1 MRALEGI
8 KPLKQLVRTVHH
20 FSLFLYLFVIGLH
33 PLAPDNC
40 HVTSALERHIHTA
53 VGFVAQVRTHGT
65 NIAKIFAEW
74 ATQDDLGK
82 TEGMIQV
89 RNTYS

>member
-20 FSLFLYLFVIGLH
+20 LSPLFLFLFVIGLH
-33 PLAPDNC
+33 PLAPDIG
-40 HVTSALERHIHTA
+40 TSHLERHIHTA

>member
-20 FSLFLYLFVIGLH
+20 LSPLFLFLFVIG
-33 PLAPDNC
+33 
-40 HVTSALERHIHTA
+40 HIHTA

>member
-1 MRALEGI
+1 
-8 KPLKQLVRTVHH
+8 
-20 FSLFLYLFVIGLH
+20 
-33 PLAPDNC
+33 
-40 HVTSALERHIHTA
+40 
-53 VGFVAQVRTHGT
+53 VRTHGT